1 MKTTLKMAVAVCG
14 FVGSISYNPGV
25 EIEYLE
31 DDELFGKTSVQQA
44 SGWSWGL
51 SSAHALGCQSTLSCG
66 YDQSN
71 DDGAWEDAQW
81 ARYDECIATAQ
92 TPEEEQACE
101 SIIAGL

>member
-51 SSAHALGCQSTLSCG
+51 SSAHALGCQSALSCAM
-66 YDQSN
+66 DQSGG
-71 DDGAWEDAQW
+71 DDNGEYDDYIW
-81 ARYDECIATAQ
+81 ALYDICMVAAQ
-92 TPEEEQACE
+92 TP
-101 SIIAGL
+101 SKNKNVRRY

>member
-31 DDELFGKTSVQQA
+31 DNELFGKTSVQQA

-51 SSAHALGCQSTLSCG
+51 SSAQAVPCYGLSC
-66 YDQSN
+66 YFSDQSI
-71 DDGAWEDAQW
+71 DDGANEDAQW
-81 ARYDECIATAQ
+81 ERYDACLDAAQ

-101 SIIAGL
+101 RYKP